1 MSVVAVIKSLHAAF
15 SRLEEASARAEVEL
29 WRDRALPVVL
39 PEHSVGAAQRD
50 LAITELTRLRHRSDG
65 DPLIRSGIVCA
76 SPTTVGAVEVLNQ
89 AKAEFKQTVVAFR
102 KAQDNEK
109 HPNHLLL
116 RRFLEQTNR
125 TISINEWSELEIAFA
140 RLQWHRLDLLHCYAN
155 IRILPANTDTVSW
168 TWATVHSA
176 QTVITKE
183 KAIELA
189 KALDDPEKQARALA
203 DLGKVQ
209 QSKLIQ
215 FKRLPPQLRMNVM
228 HPGGK
233 NGRSTAYTVS
243 GILIQ
248 PDTHLPEYVWRAPP
262 DPDTHQ
268 KRRRVKRSDA
278 ALPSEPCVPLL
289 HLYLRKTHD

>member
-1 MSVVAVIKSLHAAF
+1 MSVVAVIKALHEAF
-15 SRLEEASARAEVEL
+15 SRLEEATAKAEVAL

-39 PEHSVGAAQRD
+39 PEHPLGAAQREV
-50 LAITELTRLRHRSDG
+50 AIAELTRLRLRNDG

-76 SPTTVGAVEVLNQ
+76 SPAAVGAIEALNL

-102 KAQDNEK
+102 KARDNEK

-116 RRFLEQTNR
+116 RRFLEQSND
-125 TISINEWSELEIAFA
+125 SVPVDEWSELEIAFA
-140 RLQWHRLDLLHCYAN
+140 RLQWHKLDLLHCYAN
-155 IRILPANTDTVSW
+155 IRILPPATHTVSW

-176 QTVITKE
+176 QTVINKK

-189 KALDDPEKQARALA
+189 MALDDPEKRAIALA

-209 QSKLIQ
+209 QDKLIQ
-215 FKRLPPQLRMNVM
+215 FKRLPPQLRMNVT

-233 NGRSTAYTVS
+233 NGRSTAFTVS

-248 PDTHLPEYVWRAPP
+248 PDTYMPEYIWRPPP

-268 KRRRVKRSDA
+268 HRLRVKRSDA
-278 ALPSEPCVPLL
+278 TLPSEPCVPLL
-289 HLYLRKTHD
+289 HLYLRKRHD